1 MKLLKTLG
9 GIGALVALVA
19 CSNPVT
25 SGVTSGGVPAGAKNA
40 VTIQINGGTGR
51 SGLVSVGTASLRADV
66 YDILLYNATQTYRTV
81 VSGSSGSAVLTDL
94 VPGTY
99 GLLVLA
105 GKSNGSTTYWGQPAA
120 LVLGSGDIPYLASGS
135 LSGAPAGLTGGGVVV
150 ASSGNTV
157 ASVSIQNIVYS
168 ITATG
173 TTGSNPFSAP
183 LSSAFSVTYS
193 WDLFLNQ
200 TTYGSLAGAPIAFSY
215 AAYSLTG
222 STYNLFNITGGASFA
237 SADYPSV
244 LASGTARGIHPFSIT
259 GHFTSPGSGG
269 TSQISFGTS
278 PSGGYSKVGEILFLN
293 PLVSNPN
300 ALDFSSIP
308 TQSGP
313 AYDWYVPSSSYLTTA
328 MAAITDSSNVAV
340 PGAATVNFSGPS
352 ATVTVGWGSG
362 L

>member
-1 MKLLKTLG
+1 LSAVA
-9 GIGALVALVA
+9 ALVALAA
-19 CSNPVT
+19 CANPVGT
-25 SGVTSGGVPAGAKNA
+25 TVAAGGVPAGAKNA

-66 YDILLYNATQTYRTV
+66 YDILLYNATKTYRAV

-105 GKSNGSTTYWGQPAA
+105 GKSNGATTYWGQPAA
-120 LVLGSGDIPYLASGS
+120 LVLGSGDIPYLTNGTLA
-135 LSGAPAGLTGGGVVV
+135 GAPAGLTGTGVVV
-150 ASSGNTV
+150 PASGNTV
-157 ASVSIQNIVYS
+157 ANVSIQNIVYS

-173 TTGSNPFSAP
+173 TTGSNPYSVP
-183 LSSAFSVTYS
+183 LNSAFTVTYT

-200 TTYGSLAGAPIAFSY
+200 TTYGSLAGAPISFSF
-215 AAYSLTG
+215 AASSLTG
-222 STYNLFNITGGASFA
+222 STYNLFDITGGASFV
-237 SADYPSV
+237 STDFPSV
-244 LASGTARGIHPFSIT
+244 SILGTSRGIHPVSIT
-259 GHFTSPGSGG
+259 GNFVSPGSGG
-269 TSQISFGTS
+269 TSQISFGSAWT
-278 PSGGYSKVGEILFLN
+278 GGFAKVGEVMFYN
-293 PLVSNPN
+293 PLDSSASPV
-300 ALDFSSIP
+300 DFSSIP
-308 TQSGP
+308 TQSGL

-328 MAAITDSSNVAV
+328 MAGITDSNGAPV